1 MTIFS
6 NSNMVFIACII
17 VICIPIF
24 IIGFILY
31 DKFEFKNEALSL
43 VGAIASAI
51 SGLSGAIAIIL
62 GVILFAHSAAQHNME
77 STIYAEQVEVGC
89 SLQQAI
95 NASTDI
101 VNTDLYL
108 RAVDFNAELASIQ
121 EAQRDSRYSMTFS
134 GECDWTAIPFVEF
147 N

>member
-6 NSNMVFIACII
+6 NSNMIFIGCII
-17 VICIPIF
+17 AICIPIF

-31 DKFEFKNEALSL
+31 DKFEFKNEALSFI
-43 VGAIASAI
+43 GAIASAI
-51 SGLSGAIAIIL
+51 SGLAGVIAIVL
-62 GVILFAHSAAQHNME
+62 GVILFAHSTAQHNME
-77 STIYAEQVEVGC
+77 STIYAEQAEIGC
-89 SLQQAI
+89 SLQQAV
-95 NASTDI
+95 NTSADI

-121 EAQRDSRYSMTFS
+121 EAQKDSCYSMTFS
-134 GECDWTAIPFVEF
+134 GECDWTTIPFVEF

>member
-6 NSNMVFIACII
+6 NSNMILISCIT

-24 IIGFILY
+24 IIGLILY
-31 DKFEFKNEALSL
+31 DKFEFKNEALSFIG
-43 VGAIASAI
+43 VIAGAI
-51 SGLSGAIAIIL
+51 SGIVGAIAIIL
-62 GVILFAHSAAQHNME
+62 GVILFAHSTVQHNIE

-95 NASTDI
+95 NTSTDI

-121 EAQRDSRYSMTFS
+121 EAQIDSRYSMTFS
-134 GECDWTAIPFVEF
+134 GECDWTTIPFVEF